1 MRRHSTATGENV
13 WRARVGDPY
22 YVLPPQHGVGSVDDE
37 VAHPR
42 GPYGGRYTIERE
54 LGRGGMATVYR
65 AHDLRHDRTVAL
77 KILHP
82 EYAKRG
88 GERFAREIRLLAG
101 LRHPHILPLFDSGEE
116 DGVVFYVVPCIEGE
130 SLRQRL
136 ERERQL
142 PLEDAIRLTREIADA
157 LDYAHRQGIIH
168 RDIKPEN
175 VLLDEGHAIVA
186 DFGVARAMTRAAG
199 ETETTGGMV
208 VGTVEYMSPEQASG
222 DSAIDAR
229 TDQYSLACVLYEM
242 LVGTAPFAGATPR
255 ITIARRFAEPAPS
268 LRGQRDVPEALDR
281 ALRRALSPVPADR
294 FADVRAF
301 SDALATGPEPPR
313 RTRRTL
319 AALGAPAAGA
329 IALALIL
336 WLAGPSGANTLD
348 PGLHAVIPFTVASD
362 SAPLGFDGATVARHL
377 SRAMGFWRDVRL
389 VDPLRASD
397 AVERRGA
404 PRTLEEA
411 IDVARALGA
420 GHLLWGDVWSR
431 GDSVEIRAGLYDVR
445 ASREERTASVMMA
458 AEVTDVGPIFDA
470 LSDSLALGT
479 PRSRAAGAAVRGT
492 RVREAFLRFEGG
504 HDALSSWDL
513 TRAEQ
518 EFRRASDL
526 DPLFAQASLWTA
538 QVMAWTRRHPSEW
551 RTKAAEAVSMGDAL
565 DARERALATGLL
577 ALSEARFPD
586 ACDEY
591 RRLLARDSLDFAAWY
606 GMGDCQSRDPIV
618 ERDAR
623 SPSGWRFRGSWY
635 SGLKAYMRAIE
646 ILPSFHRARRSGD
659 VSPMPIELFPIDPGA
674 IRRGHALTPDTVRFA
689 AAPGLE
695 GDTLALVPHPIV
707 DVLQGRP
714 GAWPATNDAA
724 IGWARHQLLRTAEQ
738 WTRDF
743 PASAP
748 AHEAVAAAREAV
760 GQLRD
765 ALQAN
770 STARSLATD
779 PELQT
784 RLAVGAVRLHIKSG
798 DFEHARRVADSALN
812 ARRSSISIAES
823 GYLSGLAAL
832 VGRAHR
838 ARELLVAL
846 ADDSIPRFFYQ
857 GSPVSVPRPLARD
870 AYALL
875 AYASFPAY
883 RDSVMVILGRIRENI
898 ARGSPPAER
907 EMLRNAL
914 LATSLTRGYW
924 TIGPEAALT
933 VSVPSPLY
941 RMQRAHAAGNVA
953 AVRAIADSAQARRS
967 SRTSGSGGTD
977 LFYHEA
983 LVLLAIGDTT
993 DAIGRLDQ
1001 ALEGLS
1007 HAPTWL
1013 LDDVHRAA
1021 AVGAAMRVRAEVAG
1035 ARGDAATAQRW
1046 ARAAISLW
1054 DGGDPEVRAALASL
1068 RRWS

>member
-1 MRRHSTATGENV
+1 M
-13 WRARVGDPY
+13 
-22 YVLPPQHGVGSVDDE
+22 DDA
-37 VAHPR
+37 VTHHR

-65 AHDLRHDRTVAL
+65 ALDLRHDRPVAL

-82 EYAKRG
+82 EYARLG

-101 LRHPHILPLFDSGEE
+101 LRHPNILPLFDSGEE

-130 SLRQRL
+130 SLRRRL

-175 VLLDEGHAIVA
+175 ILLEEGHAIVA

-199 ETETTGGMV
+199 ESQTTAGMV

-222 DSAIDAR
+222 DTEIDAR
-229 TDQYSLACVLYEM
+229 ADQYSLACVLYEM
-242 LVGTAPFAGATPR
+242 LVGRPPFAGATPR
-255 ITIARRFAEPAPS
+255 ITIARRFAEAPPS
-268 LRGQRDVPEALDR
+268 LRGDRDVPEGLDR
-281 ALRRALSPVPADR
+281 AIRRALSPVPADR
-294 FADVRAF
+294 FSNVRAF
-301 SDALATGPEPPR
+301 ADALAEVSVPR
-313 RTRRTL
+313 RARRTVL
-319 AALGAPAAGA
+319 TLGAPAAAA
-329 IALALIL
+329 IAVALIL

-362 SAPLGFDGATVARHL
+362 SAPRGFDGATVARHL

-397 AVERRGA
+397 AVERHGA

-420 GHLLWGDVWSR
+420 GHLFWGDVWSR
-431 GDSVEIRAGLYDVR
+431 GDSVEIRAGLYNVQT
-445 ASREERTASVMMA
+445 SREERTASVVMA
-458 AEVTDVGPIFDA
+458 AVVTDVGPIFDA

-479 PRSRAAGAAVRGT
+479 PRTRAAGAAVRGT

-513 TRAEQ
+513 TRAEH

-551 RTKAAEAVSMGDAL
+551 RTKAAEAVTMGEAL
-565 DARERALATGLL
+565 DTRERALATGLL

-591 RRLLARDSLDFAAWY
+591 RALLARDSLDFAAWY

-618 ERDAR
+618 ERDSR

-659 VSPMPIELFPIDPGA
+659 VSPMPIELFPIDPGV
-674 IRRGHALTPDTVRFA
+674 IRRGYALTPDTVRYA

-707 DVLQGRP
+707 DVLQGRS

-765 ALQAN
+765 ALEAN
-770 STARSLATD
+770 SVARSLATD
-779 PELQT
+779 PEMLT
-784 RLAVGAVRLHIKSG
+784 RLAVGAARLHIKSR

-812 ARRSSISIAES
+812 TRRSSISIAES

-832 VGRAHR
+832 VGRAHLS
-838 ARELLVAL
+838 RELLVAL

-875 AYASFPAY
+875 AYASFPTY
-883 RDSVMVILGRIRENI
+883 RDSVRVILERVRESI
-898 ARGSPPAER
+898 SRGSPPAER
-907 EMLRNAL
+907 EKLRDAL

-924 TIGPEAALT
+924 TIGAEAALT
-933 VSVPSPLY
+933 VSVPSPLH
-941 RMQRAHAAGNVA
+941 RMQRAHASGNVA

-967 SRTSGSGGTD
+967 SRTSGAGGTD
-977 LFYHEA
+977 LLHHEA

-1021 AVGAAMRVRAEVAG
+1021 AIGAAMRVRAELAG

-1054 DGGDPEVRAALASL
+1054 DGGDPEVRATLASL